1 MNNLVSKQNLTLDS
15 REVAKMVGKDHKNLL
30 RDINTY
36 ISQMK
41 QANEDSSKLSTP
53 INPTDYFIESL
64 YVNSQNKTQP
74 CYLLTKLGCEFVS
87 NKLTGVKG
95 TAFTAIYTKKFNDME
110 ASINTGL
117 DTSQLS
123 PSLQMFSKIF
133 ESLANAEL
141 GQKKL
146 QQGIT
151 EAKKEASEVKKE
163 VQGIRDTITLSS
175 TSWRKD
181 TTALVNKIALNV
193 GGYDHIKAI
202 REESYK
208 LLNERM
214 GVDVKTRLTNKRRR
228 MADEGICKSKRDKLT
243 ILDVIQDDKKLIEGY
258 VAIIKEMAIKSGTS

>member
-141 GQKKL
+141 GQRNYSKVLQKL
-146 QQGIT
+146 
-151 EAKKEASEVKKE
+151 K
-163 VQGIRDTITLSS
+163 
-175 TSWRKD
+175 RKH
-181 TTALVNKIALNV
+181 L
-193 GGYDHIKAI
+193 
-202 REESYK
+202 R
-208 LLNERM
+208 
-214 GVDVKTRLTNKRRR
+214 
-228 MADEGICKSKRDKLT
+228 
-243 ILDVIQDDKKLIEGY
+243 
-258 VAIIKEMAIKSGTS
+258 